1 MNDDDDENEDDWGT
15 VIRGD
20 VLPCKIS
27 AANLSRFSQ
36 CEILVFT
43 VYECLC
49 HCTSDI
55 WLP

>member
-1 MNDDDDENEDDWGT
+1 MIDDDDENEDDWGT